1 MRLTAARIA
10 LVLAFALIMMGCGDD
25 DPVTL
30 PTPPVQPTVTET
42 FTGTLTINGAIT
54 HSFVTG
60 SFGTVTSTLTVVTPD
75 TTVLGM
81 ALGTWNGISCQL
93 IIAADRK
100 ASRLSA
106 VGVMKSAGLSCAGAL
121 CTPIKLTKSVDAATS
136 MVSSGWAWQYAVI
149 DAWMPSVV
157 VFR

>member
-10 LVLAFALIMMGCGDD
+10 LVLPFALIMMGCGDD

-93 IIAADRK
+93 IIAADK
-100 ASRLSA
+100 AA
-106 VGVMKSAGLSCAGAL
+106 VN
-121 CTPIKLTKSVDAATS
+121 TSVIGN
-136 MVSSGWAWQYAVI
+136 VSSVGNLCVRLY
-149 DAWMPSVV
+149 DAGGTLTEPTSYEVQVV
-157 VFR
+157 HP

>member
-1 MRLTAARIA
+1 MRLTAARVA
-10 LVLAFALIMMGCGDD
+10 LVLPFALIMMGCGDD

-93 IIAADRK
+93 IIAADK
-100 ASRLSA
+100 AA
-106 VGVMKSAGLSCAGAL
+106 VN
-121 CTPIKLTKSVDAATS
+121 TSVIGN
-136 MVSSGWAWQYAVI
+136 VSSVGNLCVRLY
-149 DAWMPSVV
+149 DAGGTLAGPTSYEVQVV
-157 VFR
+157 HP